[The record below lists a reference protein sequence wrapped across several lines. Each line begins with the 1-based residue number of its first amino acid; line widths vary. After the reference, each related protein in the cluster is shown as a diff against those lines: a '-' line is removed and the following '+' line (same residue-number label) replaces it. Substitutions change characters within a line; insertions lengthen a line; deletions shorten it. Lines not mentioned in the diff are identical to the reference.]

1 MAYFAK
7 VRQGKVVTVIVA
19 EQEFIDNM
27 VDTSPGTWIETCK
40 KTRENVHK
48 DGGTPLRYNFAQV
61 GGNYN
66 KDDDAFYAPQ
76 PYPSWTLNT
85 SNYIWEIQLKHQLV
99 GFTYGMKKRLLGMQL
114 NKLNK

>member
-7 VRQGKVVTVIVA
+7 VRQGKVVSVIVA
-19 EQEFIDNM
+19 EQDYIDNM

-40 KTRENVHK
+40 KTRGNTHK
-48 DGGTPLRYNFAQV
+48 DGGTPLRYNFAEV

-66 KDDDAFYAPQ
+66 ATADAFYAPQ

-85 SNYIWEIQLKHQLV
+85 TNYVWEAPV
-99 GFTYGMKKRLLGMQL
+99 AAPDSGFYTW
-114 NKLNK
+114 NEETTSWDEVTE